1 MADGDSQRVRRIGRE
16 LEIHAQELF
25 DHVRD
30 LGFLRPADSH
40 HRELDG
46 ACRIFMDTERRGN
59 CGERG
64 AASLSQLECAV
75 GVFRKE
81 NALDGDL
88 LRAVQLDEFGD
99 LGVNDPQAIGEWSTR
114 SGDAALRD
122 DGEGATSTV
131 DDAKS
136 RTQGTRIEPE
146 DSRGTCG

>member
-1 MADGDSQRVRRIGRE
+1 MAIASASAASAASLRFTRKQ
-16 LEIHAQELF
+16 LF

-30 LGFLRPADSH
+30 LGFLRPADPH

-46 ACRIFMDTERRGN
+46 ARRIFMDTERRGN

-64 AASLSQLECAV
+64 AARLSQLECAV
-75 GVFRKE
+75 GVLRKE
-81 NALDGDL
+81 HALDGDL

-99 LGVNDPQAIGEWSTR
+99 LGVNDPQAIGEWSTGG
-114 SGDAALRD
+114 GDAALRD
-122 DGEGATSTV
+122 DGEGAASTV

-136 RTQGTRIEPE
+136 RTQRTRIEPE